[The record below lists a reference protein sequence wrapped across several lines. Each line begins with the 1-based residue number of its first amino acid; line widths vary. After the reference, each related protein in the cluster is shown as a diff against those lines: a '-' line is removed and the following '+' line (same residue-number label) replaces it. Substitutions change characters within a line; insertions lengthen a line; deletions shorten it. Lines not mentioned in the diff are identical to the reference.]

1 MPAISDILVVSGGQC
16 GADLGGL
23 LAAEMLGVETGG
35 IAPLGYRTEKGKQ
48 PILKTRFNLTEHSSW
63 QYPPRTEE
71 NVKLSDVTLI
81 VATNPSSTGTQMTV
95 DFCVKHKKECHVIDA
110 NNPDIDKAVRFL
122 NLQDKALTINIA
134 GNRESVSK
142 GLTKKTRQI
151 IYRVIEKYLTIND

>member
-1 MPAISDILVVSGGQC
+1 MKRIFGSLNLPAISDILVVSGGQC

-81 VATNPSSTGTQMTV
+81 
-95 DFCVKHKKECHVIDA
+95 
-110 NNPDIDKAVRFL
+110 AVSYTH
-122 NLQDKALTINIA
+122 LTLPTIY
-134 GNRESVSK
+134 SV
-142 GLTKKTRQI
+142 
-151 IYRVIEKYLTIND
+151 